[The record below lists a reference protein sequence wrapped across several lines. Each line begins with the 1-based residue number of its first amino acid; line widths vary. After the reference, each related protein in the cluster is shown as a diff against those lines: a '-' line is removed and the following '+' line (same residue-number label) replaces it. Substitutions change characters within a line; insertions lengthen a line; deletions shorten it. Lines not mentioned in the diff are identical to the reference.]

1 MLCVLSAGGEL
12 SSMLPTGKLIGEMVK
27 DACKEPRYTEGMETD
42 CLLYTHLI
50 QVPAMNVDSFGCDQ
64 E

>member
-27 DACKEPRYTEGMETD
+27 DACKEPRYTEGMET
-42 CLLYTHLI
+42 